1 MPKASHLL
9 HTGEAREGTP
19 HDVPGATGAGREHA
33 RRAANPLLRAVLAGG
48 LLCLASGAALAQAPG
63 AAQEPPPA
71 PCTNMDKLGATQL
84 RVTQQYGRALVE
96 VNRPNSAGRKVEVEY
111 GDESYIGKFDQNGRA
126 RMGFALTAP
135 KNEVAV
141 RISETPVVTCKVD
154 VPEFSKFFR
163 VVLRWRDP
171 VQLDL
176 HVIEPGRRLGDFG
189 HISPSRPNNNLAQGM
204 GQMDVVGGAPADG
217 ATAEVSYVVPDAT
230 TIPADSVFGYRV
242 EYVTRGMK
250 PEPPH
255 CDDHPLASPL
265 MELIMIDKGK
275 TTVRKIGTNHARCG
289 EPIPEARR
297 LMVIR
302 P

>member
-1 MPKASHLL
+1 MPKASHVLQ
-9 HTGEAREGTP
+9 TRGTP
-19 HDVPGATGAGREHA
+19 EAPPHGVSGVGRTQV
-33 RRAANPLLRAVLAGG
+33 RPAAASLLRAAIAGG
-48 LLCLASGAALAQAPG
+48 VLCLAASAAMAQAPGGG
-63 AAQEPPPA
+63 AAQEPLLA

-84 RVTQQYGRALVE
+84 RVSQQYGRALVE

-111 GDESYIGKFDQNGRA
+111 GDESYVGKFDQNGRA
-126 RMGFALTAP
+126 RMGFALTAA

-154 VPEFSKFFR
+154 VPEFNKIFR

-217 ATAEVSYVVPDAT
+217 ATAEVSYVVPDAAA
-230 TIPADSVFGYRV
+230 IPADSVFGYRV
-242 EYVTRGMK
+242 DYVTRGAK
-250 PEPPH
+250 AEAPY
-255 CDDHPLASPL
+255 CDDLPLASPL
-265 MELIMIDKGK
+265 MELIIIDKGK
-275 TTVRKIGTNHARCG
+275 VSMRKIGTNRARCG
-289 EPIPEARR
+289 EQIPEARR